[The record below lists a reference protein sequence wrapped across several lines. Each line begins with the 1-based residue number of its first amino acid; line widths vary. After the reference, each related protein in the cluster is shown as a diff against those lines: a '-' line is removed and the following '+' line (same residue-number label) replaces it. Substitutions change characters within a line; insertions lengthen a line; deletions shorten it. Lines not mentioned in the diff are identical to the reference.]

1 MNYDEF
7 AFFNQQ
13 LGAMLRDGLPLEGS
27 LKQLSVGMNDA
38 ALRGEVEK
46 LGADL
51 AQGTPLDQALAR
63 RALPPFYVQMLR
75 LGARANDLPG
85 VLTLL
90 ADYYHKANA
99 HWTRLKGLL
108 IYPVLVVAV
117 SLGLTL
123 TLTLVFSRFFS
134 TLEFPFGRGFGSSP
148 GTVITLMW
156 LPPILLGLAMLAG
169 IAGIG
174 IPKWR
179 GWLRWRLP
187 AFREASLA
195 ELASAMALMLK
206 NGTTLADALAMA
218 ADLEANTPAAPVL
231 AVWRTQLEA
240 GQGKPIHWNAVRPFP
255 PLFLWFVQ
263 NSGEDIAIG
272 FQKAAQNYHD
282 RASHRIELALYGAL
296 PISILVLGQMV
307 LWQAMPLVR
316 TMITLMNAV
325 GDNGS

>member
-13 LGAMLRDGLPLEGS
+13 LGSMLRDGLPLEGS
-27 LKQLSVGMNDA
+27 LKQLAAGMNDP
-38 ALRGEVEK
+38 ALRAELER
-46 LGADL
+46 LGVDL
-51 AQGTPLDQALAR
+51 AQGMPLDQALSR
-63 RALPPFYVQMLR
+63 RALPPFYVRMLQM
-75 LGARANDLPG
+75 GARANDLPG

-108 IYPVLVVAV
+108 IYPVLVVTV

-123 TLTLVFSRFFS
+123 TLSLVFSRFLS
-134 TLEFPFGRGFGSSP
+134 TLEFPIARGFISSP
-148 GTVITLMW
+148 GAVITLMW
-156 LPPILLGLAMLAG
+156 LPPILLALVVLAG
-169 IAGIG
+169 IGGLA

-218 ADLEANTPAAPVL
+218 RQLEVNTPAAPVL
-231 AVWRTQLEA
+231 EEWRSQLQA
-240 GQGKPIHWNAVRPFP
+240 GEGKPTYWKAERPFP
-255 PLFLWFVQ
+255 PLFLWFIQ
-263 NSGEDIAIG
+263 NSGEDIVSG
-272 FQKAAQNYHD
+272 FQKAAQNYND
-282 RASHRIELALYGAL
+282 RASHKIELVLYGAL

-307 LWQAMPLVR
+307 LWQAMPLIR
-316 TMITLMNAV
+316 TMITFMNTLCDT
-325 GDNGS
+325 GT